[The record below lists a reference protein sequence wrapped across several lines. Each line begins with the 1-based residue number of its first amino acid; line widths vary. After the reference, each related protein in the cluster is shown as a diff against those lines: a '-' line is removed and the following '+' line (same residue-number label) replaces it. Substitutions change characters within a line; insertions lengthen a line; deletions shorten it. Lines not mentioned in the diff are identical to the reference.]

1 MTREMFMLFAIGY
14 YFLTMIIIV
23 IVLLVISNKTKKKY
37 LAQINELERQKNLVI
52 SAGILSELNKV
63 ESLIN
68 NDDLR
73 KKYESWQKRF
83 NEIKNDDIPKITDL
97 INEVQEYF
105 ETKDYANL
113 KSSIIKTEMDLNYLQ
128 TKSGILL
135 DEIKEITL
143 SEERNRDKITKLKA
157 EYRNVLTTYKEDP
170 ESYSKIKTPLE
181 LQFENVDKL
190 FASFENAMDKN
201 AYTEAPKIVKAID
214 DIVSNL
220 NEIINETKTICLYGE
235 NLIPKKIEDIKLI
248 YKKMVQSG
256 YNLDYLNI
264 EYNIEEANK
273 KIIDI
278 FQRLNV
284 LDVEDSIFELKTMHD
299 YFDSLY
305 NDFENE
311 KVSKR
316 LFDDYMRSIGI
327 KLSKLEK
334 ISQELFKKVDELKYS
349 YDLTDEEVASII
361 EIKDNIIDN
370 HNSYDHIIDIFRNKT
385 LAYSKLA
392 SEMENI
398 NNKLLKNEEK
408 LNHTLETLSSLK
420 DDELR
425 AKEQLTEI
433 EEILKDCK
441 LKAREY
447 KLPVVPKNYYVEF
460 AEASLAIKEMIAEL
474 EKRPIS
480 IKVLNMRVDTA
491 RDLVLKVYNTIN
503 ETTKTAKMAEMA
515 IVYGNRYRVVNKDV
529 DFGLTKAENSFYKGN
544 YKICLEQAISAIN
557 IVEPGIHHKLL
568 ENFKDLGD
576 L

>member
-105 ETKDYANL
+105 ETKDYGNL
-113 KSSIIKTEMDLNYLQ
+113 KASIIKTEMDLNYLQ

-143 SEERNRDKITKLKA
+143 SDERNRDKITKLKA

-170 ESYSKIKTPLE
+170 ESFSKIKTPLE

-201 AYTEAPKIVKAID
+201 DYTEAPKIVKAID

-408 LNHTLETLSSLK
+408 LNHTLETLSRLQ

-568 ENFKDLGD
+568 ENFKD
-576 L
+576 

>member
-113 KSSIIKTEMDLNYLQ
+113 KASIIKTEMNLNYLQ

-460 AEASLAIKEMIAEL
+460 AEASLAIKEMVAEL
-474 EKRPIS
+474 ERRPIS

-568 ENFKDLGD
+568 ENFKD
-576 L
+576 

>member
-113 KSSIIKTEMDLNYLQ
+113 KASIIKTEMDLNYLQ

-327 KLSKLEK
+327 KLSKIEK

-460 AEASLAIKEMIAEL
+460 AEASLAIKEMISEL

-568 ENFKDLGD
+568 ENFKD
-576 L
+576 

>member
-113 KSSIIKTEMDLNYLQ
+113 KASIIKTEMDLNYLQ

-398 NNKLLKNEEK
+398 NNKLLKNEDK

-425 AKEQLTEI
+425 AKEQLAEI

-568 ENFKDLGD
+568 ENFKD
-576 L
+576 

>member
-83 NEIKNDDIPKITDL
+83 NEIKNDDISKITDL

-113 KSSIIKTEMDLNYLQ
+113 KASIIKTEMDLNYLQ

-568 ENFKDLGD
+568 ENFKD
-576 L
+576 

>member
-73 KKYESWQKRF
+73 KKYELWQKKF
-83 NEIKNDDIPKITDL
+83 NEIKNEDIPKITDL
-97 INEVQEYF
+97 INEVQGYF

-113 KSSIIKTEMDLNYLQ
+113 KASIIKTEMDLNYLQ

-311 KVSKR
+311 KVCKR

-460 AEASLAIKEMIAEL
+460 AEASLAIKEMVAEL

-568 ENFKDLGD
+568 ENFKD
-576 L
+576 

>member
-113 KSSIIKTEMDLNYLQ
+113 KASIIKTEMDLNYLQ

-398 NNKLLKNEEK
+398 NNKLLKNEEI

-568 ENFKDLGD
+568 ENFKD
-576 L
+576 